1 MLGMIKRWVG
11 QEPDSTVGVTH
22 ASLAALRTPL
32 APRYDAGLV
41 ASLTGDHRDL
51 LERFVRI
58 GRVAERGR
66 LEELP
71 PLLAAFKIALQKHLI
86 EKNVRFYNYVE
97 NSLVD
102 EENLRLIRRFRR
114 EMNGIA
120 RGLSD
125 FLKKYDRFDLDESMR
140 QPMLKEYAIVGSQL
154 AQRLHREERSVF
166 PLYQAICDEAGKRKS

>member
-51 LERFVRI
+51 LERCVRI

-66 LEELP
+66 LDELP
-71 PLLAAFKIALQKHLI
+71 PLLAASAVVLFSKAGYPALEASSAGFAL
-86 EKNVRFYNYVE
+86 
-97 NSLVD
+97 
-102 EENLRLIRRFRR
+102 
-114 EMNGIA
+114 
-120 RGLSD
+120 
-125 FLKKYDRFDLDESMR
+125 
-140 QPMLKEYAIVGSQL
+140 L
-154 AQRLHREERSVF
+154 A
-166 PLYQAICDEAGKRKS
+166 AICAASLAAAVLAAPDLRRMAGHPLARLRNRR